1 MGFPSEL
8 GVWQEGCHCAAGG
21 RAPSAEDLGTQADII
36 TLSVSL
42 SFSLVVAKIFSDVDA
57 EPGRC
62 GVMRVGAS
70 LSGSCTQVSREKSM
84 P

>member
-1 MGFPSEL
+1 M
-8 GVWQEGCHCAAGG
+8 GG

-36 TLSVSL
+36 ALSVSL
-42 SFSLVVAKIFSDVDA
+42 SFSLVVAKIFSDVDT

-70 LSGSCTQVSREKSM
+70 LSGSCTQVDMLNKIISLRGVA
-84 P
+84 